1 MKPDIVTLLD
11 YYAAHAP
18 ATPLWDFPVRGYEK
32 RPKVLHEEGECI
44 NLAEINAFDQGRR
57 DAKARQW
64 PFVWANAMLDE
75 RLNHI

>member
-1 MKPDIVTLLD
+1 
-11 YYAAHAP
+11 
-18 ATPLWDFPVRGYEK
+18 VRGYEK